1 MAYPKAHDP
10 GPARFRHGRVSIS
23 RHRGGSGKSTHRLIH
38 LAGSDLTTQ
47 AIVGTRT
54 AKGRALSLMRSPK
67 SLLLTVLAF
76 AGLGAPLAAAAPSQA
91 FASRTLRL
99 HEIAVHRY
107 APRTDGAVLER
118 RYLLNSAGLL
128 THVED
133 VTVPA
138 SVTLPAEA
146 FDKVLIGGAAWI
158 AYEQLG
164 PVAFANFELVT
175 ALPIMVADRMQFEV
189 RASPDARLDGGK
201 LVNISTRGI
210 ATAQDKLIAGF
221 VVTELHR
228 RVLVRAI
235 GPTLGAFG
243 LSGAMADPFFSIRK
257 GGTPIYFNGNW
268 STRFDAAETI
278 NAAAQVGA
286 FALPLGSKDAAM
298 VVELEPGAYTVQV
311 EPETGAGGHVLVE
324 VYALP

>member
-1 MAYPKAHDP
+1 M
-10 GPARFRHGRVSIS
+10 FRS
-23 RHRGGSGKSTHRLIH
+23 
-38 LAGSDLTTQ
+38 
-47 AIVGTRT
+47 
-54 AKGRALSLMRSPK
+54 K
-67 SLLLTVLAF
+67 SLLLLALAL
-76 AGLGAPLAAAAPSQA
+76 AGLGAPSATAAPSQA
-91 FASRTLRL
+91 FASRTIRL

-107 APRTDGAVLER
+107 APRTDGVILER
-118 RYLLNSAGLL
+118 RYLLNALGTL

-133 VTVPA
+133 VPVPA
-138 SVTLPAEA
+138 AVTLPAEA
-146 FDKVLIGGAAWI
+146 YDKVLILGTAWI

-164 PVAFANFELVT
+164 PVAFANFEFVT
-175 ALPIMVADRMQFEV
+175 ANPIMVADRMHLEV
-189 RASPDARLDGGK
+189 RASPEARLDSGK

-221 VVTELHR
+221 VVTELNR

-243 LSGAMADPFFSIRK
+243 LSGAMTDPFLTIRK
-257 GGTPIYFNGNW
+257 GAMPIYFNGDW
-268 STRFDAAETI
+268 SARFDAAATA

-298 VVELEPGAYTVQV
+298 VVELQPGAYTVQV
-311 EPETGAGGHVLVE
+311 EPESGGGGAVIVE